1 MTNGFGTYG
10 AHALSFGR
18 PGHNCPRRVRTS
30 ADLPARSASPGEPQA
45 ACHRRRSRGS
55 PHKSVGGELV
65 EPWTDAHRMPGPVPA
80 ALRQAQ
86 GERPL
91 IEYFFSGLERD
102 VDRHFLDE
110 RLQRNTELIV
120 RNRLR
125 DHQQC
130 LHFEQMFGRRWAIDD
145 LGTKVLDA
153 DAASGEAAGQVGD
166 DAGSVVSDE
175 LEL

>member
-1 MTNGFGTYG
+1 MR
-10 AHALSFGR
+10 S
-18 PGHNCPRRVRTS
+18 PS
-30 ADLPARSASPGEPQA
+30 ADRGTIVRAASERAPICLLGRHRQESRKRRATGADHEDRRISPFVVSLSNHGRTHTACPGT
-45 ACHRRRSRGS
+45 
-55 PHKSVGGELV
+55 SVRGELV

-120 RNRLR
+120 RN
-125 DHQQC
+125 
-130 LHFEQMFGRRWAIDD
+130 
-145 LGTKVLDA
+145 
-153 DAASGEAAGQVGD
+153 
-166 DAGSVVSDE
+166 
-175 LEL
+175 